1 MHVEIVS
8 RPLPPPR
15 RSGHGLVWLLLLA
28 FVAIGLW
35 FQGRPEFV
43 AWQLG
48 RDHHRGLAE
57 RPGERIWSSEPDVV
71 SDWLERH
78 GTPLPPL
85 PDHAGSAA
93 LVGARYCALVD
104 RVVAHVVYEGDRT
117 SVSLF
122 VITGP
127 LRVAGPWSAEVNGLH
142 MSFVRAAGRT
152 LAIVSDS
159 EEHVGAMLRSFA
171 TSVAAA
177 PPPTP
182 GGFSN
187 VPAQG

>member
-1 MHVEIVS
+1 MQVEIVS
-8 RPLPPPR
+8 RPLPPAR
-15 RSGHGLVWLLLLA
+15 RSGQGLVWLLLLA

-43 AWQLG
+43 AWQLA

-57 RPGERIWSSEPDVV
+57 RPGERVWSSEPEVV
-71 SDWLERH
+71 SGWLERR

-85 PDHAGSAA
+85 PDRAGNAA
-93 LVGARYCALVD
+93 LVGARYCSLVD
-104 RVVAHVVYEGDRT
+104 RVVAHVLYEGDQT

-122 VITGP
+122 VITGT
-127 LRVAGPWSAEVNGLH
+127 LRFGSHWSAEVRGLH
-142 MSFVRAAGRT
+142 MRFVRSAGRT
-152 LAIVSDS
+152 LAIVGES
-159 EEHVGAMLRSFA
+159 EDDVRAALRAFA

-177 PPPTP
+177 PPGTP
-182 GGFSN
+182 GGFRN